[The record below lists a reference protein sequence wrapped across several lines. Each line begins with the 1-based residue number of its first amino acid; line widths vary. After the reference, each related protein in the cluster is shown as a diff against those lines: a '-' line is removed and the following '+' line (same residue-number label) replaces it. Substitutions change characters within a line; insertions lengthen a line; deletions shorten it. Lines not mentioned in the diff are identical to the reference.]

1 MLSPNSCTKSFLT
14 LSFLASVPSNVFIV
28 CFPATTH
35 TTCTC
40 SSTIT
45 CLLSH
50 SRQGEFSV
58 LYIHC
63 SIAYDSEQFNLSSNQ
78 ISPDPTAIRILSSSP
93 IVAAFFRRISAY
105 SVRSGDVPCLV
116 LLPRTFFFNAP
127 QKLKKYSSSY
137 QAQREGLR
145 GSTSH
150 TWRLQ
155 RFWVRHD
162 DNYKTLH

>member
-1 MLSPNSCTKSFLT
+1 MLSPSSCTKSFLT
-14 LSFLASVPSNVFIV
+14 LSFLASVPSIVFIV
-28 CFPATTH
+28 CFPATKH
-35 TTCTC
+35 TICTC

-78 ISPDPTAIRILSSSP
+78 ISPDPTAIRILSSSL

-127 QKLKKYSSSY
+127 QNIEKVQFFLS
-137 QAQREGLR
+137 
-145 GSTSH
+145 GSKGGFAWIHESH
-150 TWRLQ
+150 VAFAALLGET
-155 RFWVRHD
+155 
-162 DNYKTLH
+162 